1 MGLLFTAIIPY
12 KIFGLDV
19 ILHIGTLRYEEHKTY
34 AEIIKNAGN
43 FMEKE
48 YRELGNAMK
57 TKEVIAK
64 AKSADKKKVWK
75 KLPHLLLVV
84 I

>member
-1 MGLLFTAIIPY
+1 
-12 KIFGLDV
+12 
-19 ILHIGTLRYEEHKTY
+19 
-34 AEIIKNAGN
+34 
-43 FMEKE
+43 
-48 YRELGNAMK
+48 MK

-64 AKSADKKKVWK
+64 SKFADKKKVWK